1 MVFVTVPY
9 SLVTSGSFLKFH
21 FPRTWPVLPVHLRFN
36 LKTSLSYPIL
46 PFYLE
51 LKTSYIRSKSDRIC
65 KGLSLFLSVL
75 LLVYNAQESLSGAC
89 SQFDQ
94 MRLKRYIYERQP
106 FPQYALNSLPHGGL
120 CSRHLSVR

>member
-9 SLVTSGSFLKFH
+9 SLVTPGSFLKFP
-21 FPRTWPVLPVHLRFN
+21 FPCTWPVLPVHLRFN

-51 LKTSYIRSKSDRIC
+51 LKTSVRSKSDTIC

-75 LLVYNAQESLSGAC
+75 LLVYTAQESLSGAC

-94 MRLKRYIYERQP
+94 MGLKRYICKRQP
-106 FPQYALNSLPHGGL
+106 FPQYAFSSLPHGGL
-120 CSRHLSVR
+120 CSRHLSVH